1 MSAKIQ
7 FETDQFGQET
17 LYVSGGAWD
26 AACAEA
32 FSRDGWSALAIFNV
46 EWPSYECLAP
56 FARRIELIRVPFGPD
71 SSKGFELLSNLRKIQ
86 STDVLKPPVDFRV
99 FGKLEYLE
107 AIWDKKKPDYFAS
120 PSVETLFLHQISGD
134 DLSWMPEE
142 NSLKRI
148 ELRAGRLVSLRGIER
163 VSGLIELVVDELK
176 ACVDVEPVFGMTSL
190 HSLRLDAP
198 KAMIEGIEWLAGM
211 PDLHSAEVY
220 GKVAYVDWAVI
231 AACQKLKKFGVSL
244 QQDNAGPD
252 DEIKKILT
260 SLGKSIKEFV
270 RYKGKNAGFYIE
282 FL

>member
-1 MSAKIQ
+1 MTSSVNISV
-7 FETDQFGQET
+7 DGDGVRT
-17 LYVSGGAWD
+17 LFIRGGEWSVECEEALQSSGW
-26 AACAEA
+26 E
-32 FSRDGWSALAIFNV
+32 ALAILAV
-46 EWPSYECLAP
+46 EWPSYRCLVPYAD
-56 FARRIELIRVPFGPD
+56 RIKRIRVPFGPD
-71 SSKGFELLSNLRKIQ
+71 NSDGFESLSALMSIE
-86 STDVLKPPVDFRV
+86 SADVLKPSVDFRK
-99 FGKLEYLE
+99 FPNLSYLE

-134 DLSWMPEE
+134 DLSWIPEG
-142 NSLKRI
+142 NSLKRV

-163 VSGLIELVVDELK
+163 ASGLTELVVDELK

-198 KAMIEGIEWLAGM
+198 KAMIEEIELLAGM
-211 PDLHSAEVY
+211 PDLYSAEVY

-282 FL
+282 FS